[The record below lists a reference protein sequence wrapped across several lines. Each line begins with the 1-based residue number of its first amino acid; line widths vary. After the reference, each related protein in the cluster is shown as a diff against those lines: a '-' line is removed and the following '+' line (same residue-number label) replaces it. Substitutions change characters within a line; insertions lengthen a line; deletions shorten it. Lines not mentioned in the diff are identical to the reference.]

1 MDITALRD
9 EIRLKLTG
17 GLLDLEL
24 DDVTIDKIIQ
34 STLRELQRY
43 IANTRLVTVPFERCI
58 DLSTVKDITGK
69 PIKVSSVSRIYRTN
83 GFVVDDNENPNQ
95 AVDPM
100 QASQWQLLSGV
111 GNMYGLQ
118 GYVYN
123 YLSWNTL
130 LQMRNTTSTDLAF
143 FYDKSENKLYI
154 NIASNNPTNITIEYV
169 PRYDDVSEITSD
181 YWIDVMT
188 RMAIAITKI
197 TVGRIRSRYTQSNA
211 LWTQDGNIMLEE
223 GNSELNALRQQLEHD
238 TQLMYPLD

>member
-43 IANTRLVTVPFERCI
+43 IANTRLITVPFEKCI

>member
-43 IANTRLVTVPFERCI
+43 IANTRLVTVPFEKCI

>member
-43 IANTRLVTVPFERCI
+43 IANTRLITVPFEKCI

-83 GFVVDDNENPNQ
+83 GFVVDGDGNPNQ

>member
-24 DDVTIDKIIQ
+24 DDVSLDKIIQ

-43 IANTRLVTVPFERCI
+43 IASTKLITIPFNKCI
-58 DLSTVKDITGK
+58 DLSTVKDAGGNL
-69 PIKVSSVSRIYRTN
+69 IKVSSVSRIYRSQ
-83 GFVVDDNENPNQ
+83 GFTVDDNENPNQ
-95 AVDPM
+95 AIDPM
-100 QASQWQLLSGV
+100 QASQWQLLSGI
-111 GNMYGLQ
+111 GNMYGMQ
-118 GYVYN
+118 NYVYN
-123 YLSWNTL
+123 YASWNTL
-130 LQMRNTTSTDLAF
+130 LQIRNTTSTDLAF
-143 FYDKSENKLYI
+143 FYDKPTNKLYI
-154 NIASNNPTNITIEYV
+154 NIASNTPTSITIEYV

-188 RMAIAITKI
+188 RMAVAITKI

-211 LWTQDGNIMLEE
+211 LWTQDGSTMLEE

-238 TQLMYPLD
+238 TQLCYPLD